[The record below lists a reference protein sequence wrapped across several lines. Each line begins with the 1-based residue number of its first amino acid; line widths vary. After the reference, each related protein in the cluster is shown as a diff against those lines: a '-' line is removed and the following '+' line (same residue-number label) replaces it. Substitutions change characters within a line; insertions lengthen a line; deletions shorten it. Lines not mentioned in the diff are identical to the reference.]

1 MIRRNREFWYS
12 LAAIAAVTGLYVLAY
27 RQAGTFPVASSLV
40 GHGIGVVGIV
50 LMLMTATL
58 YSLRK
63 LSHSARWGDMAGWL
77 RFHMV
82 TGLVGPYM
90 VLLHTSMRF
99 HGVAGVAMLFTI
111 VVVISGLVGRYLYTA
126 VPRGALSVAAASAID
141 RRIARSELTPTAAET
156 AGGAGTDLEAPG
168 DAAAALEARRGGVA
182 VAEAPPATRDRS
194 VGKRAAPEAAATGPR
209 LDPQAPARG
218 ALASWHAVHVP
229 LVLALFVVA
238 LVHMVGALYYALG

>member
-1 MIRRNREFWYS
+1 VIRRNREFWYS
-12 LAAIAAVTGLYVLAY
+12 LAAIVAVTGLYVLAY
-27 RQAGTFPVASSLV
+27 RQANAFPRASSLI

-126 VPRGALSVAAASAID
+126 VSREGLAASTASAID
-141 RRIARSELTPTAAET
+141 RLIARSELAPAAAE
-156 AGGAGTDLEAPG
+156 APSG
-168 DAAAALEARRGGVA
+168 AAAALEARRGGVA
-182 VAEAPPATRDRS
+182 VAATPPPTRDRPA
-194 VGKRAAPEAAATGPR
+194 GKRAPEAATGLR
-209 LDPQAPARG
+209 LDPQASTRG

>member
-12 LAAIAAVTGLYVLAY
+12 LAAIVVVTGLYVLAY
-27 RQAGTFPVASSLV
+27 RQANALPRASSLI

-58 YSLRK
+58 YSVRK
-63 LSHSARWGDMAGWL
+63 LSHSAHWGDMAGWL

-126 VPRGALSVAAASAID
+126 VPRGALAASAASAID
-141 RRIARSELTPTAAET
+141 RRIARSELAPTAAE
-156 AGGAGTDLEAPG
+156 APSG
-168 DAAAALEARRGGVA
+168 AAAALEAGGGGVA
-182 VAEAPPATRDRS
+182 VSATPPATRDRPA
-194 VGKRAAPEAAATGPR
+194 GTRAPEAAATGLR
-209 LDPQAPARG
+209 LDPQASTRR

-238 LVHMVGALYYALG
+238 LVHTVGALYYALG

>member
-1 MIRRNREFWYS
+1 
-12 LAAIAAVTGLYVLAY
+12 
-27 RQAGTFPVASSLV
+27 VASSLV

-63 LSHSARWGDMAGWL
+63 LSHRARWGDMAGWL

-126 VPRGALSVAAASAID
+126 VPRGARSVTASAID
-141 RRIARSELTPTAAET
+141 RRIARSELTPTAADPASS
-156 AGGAGTDLEAPG
+156 AGADFEAPG
-168 DAAAALEARRGGVA
+168 DTDAALEATGGGVA
-182 VAEAPPATRDRS
+182 VAEAPPARRDRS
-194 VGKRAAPEAAATGPR
+194 VGKQAMPEAAAAGR
-209 LDPQAPARG
+209 GLDPRAPARG
-218 ALASWHAVHVP
+218 TLASWHAVHVP